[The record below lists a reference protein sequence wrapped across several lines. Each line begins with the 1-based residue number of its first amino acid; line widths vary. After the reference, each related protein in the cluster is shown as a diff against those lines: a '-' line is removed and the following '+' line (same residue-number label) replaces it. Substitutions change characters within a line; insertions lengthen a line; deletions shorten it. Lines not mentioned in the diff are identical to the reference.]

1 MVETLA
7 WGILS
12 TGSIA
17 RTFAQGLTTSR
28 TGRLVAVGS
37 RTQEATDRFGAEFA
51 VAPPHRHADYDALLA
66 DPAVEAV
73 YIATPHP
80 MHAAWAIKA
89 AERGKHIL
97 CEKPLT
103 LNYAEAATVVAAA
116 RRHDV
121 FLMEAFA
128 YRCHPQTARLVELI
142 RAGAIGT
149 AHALQATYS
158 FDGGD
163 DPDSRLLRKDLGGGG
178 ILDVGCYV
186 MSMVRLLAGA
196 ATGVSF
202 AEPIDVMGVASLGVR
217 SQVDELAI
225 AALRFPGDILA
236 QIATG
241 IRLQQENVVRVYG
254 SEGSIV
260 VPIPFAPSR
269 DGGPSTIVVQ
279 THGGPS
285 TTIVREDSGPGPREI
300 TIDSGIPA
308 HTEAGLYGLEA
319 DTVAE
324 NIAARQAPTMTPDDS
339 LGNMRALDRWR
350 AAIGLVYNEEFAR

>member
-1 MVETLA
+1 MAETLA
-7 WGILS
+7 WGIIS
-12 TGSIA
+12 TGNIA

-37 RTQEATDRFGAEFA
+37 RTQEAADRFGAEFA

-103 LNYAEAATVVAAA
+103 LNYAEAAAVVAAS

-149 AHALQATYS
+149 VRALQATYS

-178 ILDVGCYV
+178 ILDVGCYP
-186 MSMVRLLAGA
+186 MSLVRRLAGA
-196 ATGVSF
+196 ATGVPF
-202 AEPIDVMGVASLGVR
+202 AEPIDLMGMAYLGAR
-217 SQVDELAI
+217 GHVDEAAI

-241 IRLQQENVVRVYG
+241 IRLQQENVVRVCG

-279 THGGPS
+279 THGQPS
-285 TTIVREDSGPGPREI
+285 ATILRDESEPGPREI

-324 NIAARQAPTMTPDDS
+324 NLATRQAPAMTPDDS

-350 AAIGLVYNEEFAR
+350 AAIGLVYDGERT